1 MEDNHKK
8 TPKRCRSHYRQ
19 VAGFTLP
26 ANNSSITTSQ
36 TRTAPFPATL
46 MISMGGKVVLGTS
59 NRFVLY
65 LGSSVKNAVKTD
77 WVYTSMLL
85 LIILSKMVLCSAFLD
100 SSYFHSIP
108 FVNKDTTDALVS
120 LTEEIAFLRML
131 SSCAEECISAVHN
144 NGTQHDGFLTPDIAE
159 AEVHNDCSVDMKN
172 DLSRYSLRL
181 GREFNG

>member
-8 TPKRCRSHYRQ
+8 TPKRCRSSYRQ

-46 MISMGGKVVLGTS
+46 MISMGGKVVSGTS

-65 LGSSVKNAVKTD
+65 LGSSVKSAVKTD

-85 LIILSKMVLCSAFLD
+85 FIILRSCGFYDFIIGVCGFE
-100 SSYFHSIP
+100 
-108 FVNKDTTDALVS
+108 VS

>member
-77 WVYTSMLL
+77 WALF
-85 LIILSKMVLCSAFLD
+85 VLCR
-100 SSYFHSIP
+100 
-108 FVNKDTTDALVS
+108 VS
-120 LTEEIAFLRML
+120 LTEEITFLRML